1 MKNINKN
8 FKYMAM
14 AAVALPMSL
23 SLLTSCSED
32 ENEEFLGRNEVK
44 FTTAISGAIESRANV
59 DYAPSEGNLTLYFD
73 ALGSTQH
80 ATYAHASD
88 GWTCTSTHPLY
99 WESLGEQTG
108 YTFYAV
114 APSAEYGK
122 VFADQSN
129 DGDFVASDLLVA
141 RTTVD
146 KVNTPVNLVLKHLM
160 GKLVVNVLTIDGDNA
175 LTADELATIAVNIS
189 GLKTAYTLE
198 SGTTA
203 DIPAVATVS
212 GDVSSHLTPNKA
224 STAFSFIAPPQSTAG
239 MELTFTVTIAG
250 QKSTY
255 SYKVSET
262 SSPSLTAGTI
272 TTFNI
277 TISKTELALAGVT
290 VTDWATGE
298 NHSASLAITT
308 TGTAETPTGDAP
320 VFNSMILWLADKVLT
335 DFSSANSGTPLGISF
350 GYTKGTD
357 GTWSSD
363 SPIYLD
369 QMTAGSVIYATATN
383 TDAEGNTIKDALT
396 GYSDVLVAGAVSAK
410 GGAVAIQFRHGLA
423 QMTVK
428 LVKGANFTADI
439 ANAVITTPP
448 MVKSASMNTNAEG
461 YLYLAAS
468 GTEIVKYD
476 VVSEATH
483 LVVPQTLEAGWVFTV
498 KLSNNRIYEAKL
510 ANNVTLEAGKNTTIT
525 LTLEETEAAI
535 KAAVTPWGQ
544 AYAVATVNLAG
555 VTTGGN
561 DWTPEE
567 KGELTLAYVGGTSP
581 YTASYSY
588 ADGKWGSTAPLYWD
602 EIPQTSYVN
611 NAFAATFTSE
621 KPALFEK
628 NILMGQGSTTAWGQ
642 DINLSLSHIM
652 AKFSVTLVK
661 GTGIEDLDAE
671 ITGREIAL
679 QKSLSVEQGSDY
691 KPIINVNSGVTK
703 GTFVNNTAFYV
714 APQTLTDAHVI
725 TLIRPNGNT
734 YTVKLSDLKTKDT
747 PPAALFTDSK
757 IEAGKHY
764 TISLI
769 VNETGVGIS
778 ATIADWEN
786 KTGSGTVTPDF

>member
-1 MKNINKN
+1 MKKNK
-8 FKYMAM
+8 FRFMAL
-14 AAVALPMSL
+14 AVAALPMTFMP
-23 SLLTSCSED
+23 LTSCSDQDTIPAME
-32 ENEEFLGRNEVK
+32 ENAVV
-44 FTTAISGAIESRANV
+44 FTADVSQAPASRADV
-59 DYAPSEGNLTLYFD
+59 AYTPTDGTMTVYYGSLT
-73 ALGSTQH
+73 STQRAH
-80 ATYAHASD
+80 YAYNTSTSA
-88 GWTCTSTHPLY
+88 WTCTSAKHLY
-99 WESLGEQTG
+99 WQDLTAVDGK
-108 YTFYAV
+108 YTFFAM
-114 APSAEYGK
+114 APSADLTT
-122 VFADQSN
+122 VSRDQSTKAE
-129 DGDFVASDLLVA
+129 FIASDLLIG
-141 RTTVD
+141 RTEVESKQ
-146 KVNTPVNLVLKHLM
+146 KVGFTLKHVLSQI
-160 GKLVVNVLTIDGDNA
+160 LVNVKTVSGDEA
-175 LTADELATIAVNIS
+175 LTTDELNSVTMTIGGVKHDFTIA
-189 GLKTAYTLE
+189 A
-198 SGTTA
+198 GTTA
-203 DIPAVATVS
+203 DVPAVVTATGQPESHLIPFKEATAYRLIIPAQELAANALVLNFKVTVGSNTRTYTYVAP
-212 GDVSSHLTPNKA
+212 DAH
-224 STAFSFIAPPQSTAG
+224 
-239 MELTFTVTIAG
+239 
-250 QKSTY
+250 
-255 SYKVSET
+255 
-262 SSPSLTAGTI
+262 SLLAGTI
-272 TTFNI
+272 KQFDI
-277 TISKTELALAGVT
+277 TISKTKLALSGVKM
-290 VTDWATGE
+290 TDWATG
-298 NHSASLAITT
+298 NTASATLAVAV
-308 TGTAETPTGDAP
+308 TGTAETVTGDEPA
-320 VFNSMILWLADKVLT
+320 
-335 DFSSANSGTPLGISF
+335 FSSMTLWVANEALKNFSGTTLGRAY
-350 GYTKGTD
+350 GYDKGTD

-369 QMTAGSVIYATATN
+369 QMTAGSVIYATAIN
-383 TDAEGNTIKDALT
+383 TDASGNKIKDEVT
-396 GYSDVLVAGAVSAK
+396 GYTDNLIAGAVGVK
-410 GGAVAIQFRHGLA
+410 GGKAAIQFRHGLA

-448 MVKSASMNTNAEG
+448 MAKSASMNTNAEG

-468 GTEIVKYD
+468 GTETVKYD

-483 LVVPQTLEAGWVFTV
+483 LVVPQTLEAGRVFTV
-498 KLSNNRIYEAKL
+498 KLSNNQIYEAKL

-588 ADGKWGSTAPLYWD
+588 ADGKWSSTAPLYWD

-621 KPALFEK
+621 KQPALFEK

-661 GTGIEDLDAE
+661 GTGIDDLDAE

-691 KPIINVNSGVTK
+691 KPIIHVNSEVTK
-703 GTFVNNTAFYV
+703 GTFINNTAFYV

-725 TLIRPNGNT
+725 TLTRPNGNT